1 MRRFGE
7 IIFEMDEI
15 NVTIVI
21 NKIIDKIGVFLE
33 LAFIL
38 LVKLELYKKIQ
49 FD

>member
-21 NKIIDKIGVFLE
+21 NKIIDKMGIFFE

-38 LVKLELYKKIQ
+38 LI
-49 FD
+49 